1 MDKIKVIYICRFSTP
16 QIRARLSLSSLS
28 FSNFL
33 RKVAGKPKLE
43 YRDSGTW
50 NADFISAFENNPL
63 FECTVISHHT
73 GMKRSVQRFHLNGVK
88 YLFLNTKD
96 TLLQKIFKNIVYKKR
111 VSNFVGDGVRI
122 NNYVKDINPNVVVI
136 CGAENSIYSS
146 SALYI
151 KDKPLFIILQTLLNS
166 PKRLSMGFGKGEPEW
181 LEFERRVLKCGQ
193 YYGSFIKEE
202 AEIVS
207 QINKNAHLLT
217 LMFPSSVPAVTK
229 NSSDK
234 DYDFVFYAN
243 GLSKHKGTEDT
254 LLAFSL
260 VCGKH
265 PQARMYVIGACEE
278 GYKTHLQQLLQDKG
292 IESNVT
298 FHGSFPTKQD
308 VITEVLRA
316 KVAILPGITAPLNS
330 TVREA
335 MFLGMP
341 TVVYDNSVIQLINKD
356 KDCLIAAK
364 MEDVDDL
371 GKKMLY
377 AYEHS
382 SEVSQ
387 IGLNAKDYA
396 YKTFSQEAVGETLR
410 KEILAI
416 VDHYYHQEP
425 IPEDLLLI

>member
-1 MDKIKVIYICRFSTP
+1 MGKIKIVYICH
-16 QIRARLSLSSLS
+16 
-28 FSNFL
+28 FSNQEIRSHLQLRSFWWGNL
-33 RKVAGKPKLE
+33 MRKVIHKPMLR
-43 YRDSGTW
+43 YSDNAYW
-50 NADFISAFENNPL
+50 NVDFIKALGNIPEL
-63 FECTVISHHT
+63 ECHVISHHL
-73 GMKRSVQRFHLNGVK
+73 GLKKKQQRFIKEGIN
-88 YLFLNTKD
+88 YNFLQEKENLPQKIWKILTRSKTKD
-96 TLLQKIFKNIVYKKR
+96 NYIAPARKIK
-111 VSNFVGDGVRI
+111 
-122 NNYVKDINPNVVVI
+122 NVVNEIDPDIVI
-136 CGAENSIYSS
+136 VCGAENPIYSG
-146 SALYI
+146 SALLI
-151 KDKPLFIILQTLLNS
+151 NNKPVFVILQTLLNDPMRIQAGIAS
-166 PKRLSMGFGKGEPEW
+166 EARRQ
-181 LEFERRVLKCGQ
+181 LEYSVFKHGGYYALFNLKEA
-193 YYGSFIKEE
+193 YYIRDVNPQS
-202 AEIVS
+202 
-207 QINKNAHLLT
+207 HCLR
-217 LMFPSSVPAVTK
+217 LMFPSSPIDVSTTSEK
-229 NSSDK
+229 NF
-234 DYDFVFYAN
+234 DFVFYAN

-260 VCGKH
+260 VCEKH

-292 IESNVT
+292 IESKVT
-298 FHGSFPTKQD
+298 FHGPFPTKQD
-308 VITEVLRA
+308 VISEVLRA
-316 KVAILPGITAPLNS
+316 KVAVLPGITAPLNS

-356 KDCLIAAK
+356 KDCLIAAQ

-377 AYEHS
+377 AYEHPN
-382 SEVSQ
+382 ELSQ

>member
-1 MDKIKVIYICRFSTP
+1 MDKIKVVYICRFSTP
-16 QIRARLSLSSLS
+16 QVRARLSLSSLS

-43 YRDSGTW
+43 YSDSGTW
-50 NADFISAFENNPL
+50 NADFISAFENNAL

-73 GMKRSVQRFHLNGVK
+73 GMKRSVQRFQFNGIK

-96 TLLQKIFKNIVYKKR
+96 TLWRKIFNNIVYRKK
-111 VSNFVGDGVRI
+111 NLDFVGDGIRI
-122 NNYVKDINPNVVVI
+122 NNFVKEINPDIVVI
-136 CGAENSIYSS
+136 CGAENAIYSS

-151 KDKPLFIILQTLLNS
+151 KDKPIFIILQTLANS
-166 PKRLSMGFGKGEPEW
+166 PKRISMGMGEPEW
-181 LEFERRVLKCGQ
+181 REFEQKVLKCCQ

-202 AEIVS
+202 AEIVRI
-207 QINKNAHLLT
+207 INNDAHFLT
-217 LMFPSSVPAVTK
+217 LMFPSSVPTFTK
-229 NSSDK
+229 KSPDK
-234 DYDFVFYAN
+234 DFNFIFFAN
-243 GLSKHKGTEDT
+243 GLSRYKGIEDA

-260 VCGKH
+260 VCEKH

-298 FHGSFPTKQD
+298 FHGPFPTKQD
-308 VITEVLRA
+308 VISEVLRA
-316 KVAILPGITAPLNS
+316 KVAVLPGITAPLNS

-341 TVVYDNSVIQLINKD
+341 TVVYDNTVIQLINKD
-356 KDCLIAAK
+356 KDCLIAAQ

-377 AYEHS
+377 AYEHP
-382 SEVSQ
+382 EEMIK
-387 IGLNAKDYA
+387 IGSNAKDYA
-396 YKTFSQEAVGETLR
+396 NKTFSHKAVGVVLI
-410 KEILAI
+410 KEIRAI
-416 VDHYYHQEP
+416 VEHYYHNKP
-425 IPEDLLLI
+425 IQEDLLLI